1 MQVLIFLRK
10 TAMNGGYCH
19 RLKQIV
25 KYNITNTMKDSHR
38 PQEKGE
44 MIR

>member
-25 KYNITNTMKDSHR
+25 KYITNTMKDSHR